1 MKLFSFCL
9 SVHPQD
15 SLSPAGRSLKGN
27 EACDEEGVSVD
38 GGGWGAGVGFW
49 SPFIKSGLSV
59 VSPGFKVS
67 HIWVSVNEWSEQR
80 LQRGETHSLQH
91 SSIIYFFF
99 FWRTTTAS
107 HLENS
112 SISNNTV
119 LKNVKLLY
127 KFLIEK
133 KKNKLTVELFFFFFR
148 NSTFFFLQHI

>member
-1 MKLFSFCL
+1 MKFIWLCL
-9 SVHPQD
+9 GENLQEI
-15 SLSPAGRSLKGN
+15 LSPAGQSLKGN
-27 EACDEEGVSVD
+27 EACDDKSVSVSSSD
-38 GGGWGAGVGFW
+38 HMWALGAGVRCLVPIHEIW
-49 SPFIKSGLSV
+49 PFI

-67 HIWVSVNEWSEQR
+67 HIWVSVKEWNE
-80 LQRGETHSLQH
+80 RGIEAHSLEH

-133 KKNKLTVELFFFFFR
+133 KKNKLTAELFFFL
-148 NSTFFFLQHI
+148 FLL